1 MLVKVRKEEVP
12 EFVRTATKFEE
23 ADLDLYK
30 GSYGVDAKSI
40 LGVYTLDMSSPVN
53 LVVSKVDNEN
63 LPGILQEFERFR
75 A

>member
-12 EFVRTATKFEE
+12 EFVRLTTKFAG
-23 ADLDLYK
+23 ADFDLYK
-30 GSYGVDAKSI
+30 GSYSVDAKSI
-40 LGVYTLDMSSPVN
+40 MGVYTLDMSSPVN
-53 LVVSKVDNEN
+53 LVVSKVDSTN